1 MTKEGLFD
9 KVLRG
14 KALKNG
20 VSLRRAV
27 PKRSALDGVLYKPN
41 TCRSKIH

>member
-14 KALKNG
+14 RVLKQG
-20 VSLRRAV
+20 ATIHRVV
-27 PKRSALDGVLYKPN
+27 PKRSALDGVFY
-41 TCRSKIH
+41 

>member
-14 KALKNG
+14 RALKHG
-20 VSLRRAV
+20 DTIHRVV
-27 PKRSALDGVLYKPN
+27 PKRSALDGVFY
-41 TCRSKIH
+41 

>member
-14 KALKNG
+14 RVLKQG
-20 VSLRRAV
+20 GTTHRFV
-27 PKRSALDGVLYKPN
+27 PKRSALDGVFY
-41 TCRSKIH
+41 